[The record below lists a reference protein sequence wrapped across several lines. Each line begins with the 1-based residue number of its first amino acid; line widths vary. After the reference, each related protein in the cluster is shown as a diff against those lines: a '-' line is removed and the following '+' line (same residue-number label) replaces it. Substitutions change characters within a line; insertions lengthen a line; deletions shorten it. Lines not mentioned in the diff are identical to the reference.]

1 MKGNRK
7 RANGLRLPDSRLH
20 LRQYGCLSAD
30 PLDLLSFEDI
40 RKNMVYLL
48 KNDPN
53 VDPESV
59 ERLAI
64 DTTRDVRDFVEYS
77 L

>member
-1 MKGNRK
+1 M
-7 RANGLRLPDSRLH
+7 
-20 LRQYGCLSAD
+20 RQWGCLAGA
-30 PLDLLSFEDI
+30 PLDLLTFEDI
-40 RKNMVYLL
+40 RRNMVFLL

-59 ERLAI
+59 ERQAI
-64 DTTRDVRDFVEYS
+64 EVTRDVSDFTPLS